1 MQMKIHLNPFSKV
14 SLKKEDSLIIL
25 AQQDLSLADT
35 GSFCIYHQR
44 LLKILKRAKAMSI
57 KHHVMAINYKVR
69 YFL

>member
-1 MQMKIHLNPFSKV
+1 MNFHLYPFSKV
-14 SLKKEDSLIIL
+14 SLKTEDSIIIL
-25 AQQDLSLADT
+25 AQQDLSLADS
-35 GSFCIYHQR
+35 GPFCIYHER